1 MDGKYTNLASVMPR
15 NRGRKRKPGVESI
28 TTVSLP
34 VDLMVRAKVLAVHRG
49 TSFKAIVTE
58 GIRLVLA
65 RYEKEELR

>member
-1 MDGKYTNLASVMPR
+1 
-15 NRGRKRKPGVESI
+15 VESI